1 MQSRARGCA
10 LTWVHLERALEVERS
25 NVEHPIDCDVGLC
38 AALDWRVGIHRLE
51 ACLDTHEVLLRNEVG
66 LVEQDA
72 VGEGYLLNR
81 LVLRA
86 LGLDFVQVL
95 LDVLRVDQRD
105 DPVEARERL
114 DVLLDEERLRDG
126 RRVCHP
132 CGLDHDQVEA
142 LGARFSRE
150 VL

>member
-86 LGLDFVQVL
+86 LGLLLIEVL
-95 LDVLRVDQRD
+95 LDVLRID
-105 DPVEARERL
+105 DGDDAIEPGK
-114 DVLLDEERLRDG
+114 LLHHVIDEESLRHR
-126 RRVCHP
+126 RRVSH
-132 CGLDHDQVEA
+132 
-142 LGARFSRE
+142 SRCLNDNP
-150 VL
+150 VKPGVG